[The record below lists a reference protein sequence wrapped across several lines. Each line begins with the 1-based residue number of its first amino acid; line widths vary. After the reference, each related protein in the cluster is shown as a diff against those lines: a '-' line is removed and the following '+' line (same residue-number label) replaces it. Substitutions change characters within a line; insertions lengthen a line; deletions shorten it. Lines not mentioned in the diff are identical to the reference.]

1 MDILLN
7 VVLPLALAFIMFSL
21 GVGLTLRDFARV
33 VKLPKAF
40 FAGAA
45 MQLLLLPVTA
55 FILLQVFTL
64 PPELAVGV
72 MILSFC
78 PGGVTSNMLTRMAGG
93 TVALSITLTGV
104 ISLLSVLT
112 VPFLVVWAL
121 GEFLGEGREAVSV
134 TSIAVAMFLIT
145 TVPVAIG
152 VALRHFAS
160 SFADRI
166 ESGCFRLAGVLFAV
180 IVVAALIANWGAF
193 VENLPTLGPLL
204 VIMNIALLT
213 FSFLAS
219 RLLGLERGDGIAIAL
234 EAGLQNGTLGITVG
248 TLLVEAATGLTPF
261 TLPSAIYG
269 VVMYVI
275 TIPVVFWLRGQRLA
289 GESGAA

>member
-21 GVGLTLRDFARV
+21 GVGLTLSDFARV

-40 FAGAA
+40 CAGAA
-45 MQLLLLPVTA
+45 MQLVLLPVTA
-55 FILLQVFTL
+55 FVLLQIFSL

-93 TVALSITLTGV
+93 AVALSITLTGV

-112 VPFLVVWAL
+112 VPFLVVWAM
-121 GEFLGEGREAVSV
+121 GEFMGEGGTVVSV

-152 VALRHFAS
+152 VALRHFATG
-160 SFADRI
+160 FADRI
-166 ESGCFRLAGVLFAV
+166 ETGCVRVAGVLFAV
-180 IVVAALIANWGAF
+180 IVLAALAANWGPF
-193 VENLPTLGPLL
+193 IENLPTLGPLL
-204 VIMNIALLT
+204 VVMIVALLT
-213 FSFLAS
+213 ISFLVS
-219 RLLGLERGDGIAIAL
+219 RALGLERGDSIAIAL

-248 TLLVEAATGLTPF
+248 TLLVEAAAGLTPF

-275 TIPVVFWLRGQRLA
+275 TLPLVLWLRGQR
-289 GESGAA
+289 G

>member
-21 GVGLTLRDFARV
+21 GVGLTLADFARV

-45 MQLLLLPVTA
+45 MQLVLLPVTA
-55 FILLQVFTL
+55 FVLLQIFSL

-93 TVALSITLTGV
+93 AVALSITLTGV

-112 VPFLVVWAL
+112 VPFLVVWAM
-121 GEFLGEGREAVSV
+121 GEFMGDGGTAVSV

-152 VALRHFAS
+152 VALRHFATG
-160 SFADRI
+160 FADRI
-166 ESGCFRLAGVLFAV
+166 ETGCIRVAGVLFAV
-180 IVVAALIANWGAF
+180 IVLAALAANWGPF
-193 VENLPTLGPLL
+193 IENLPTLGPLL
-204 VIMNIALLT
+204 VVMIIALLSI
-213 FSFLAS
+213 SFMVS
-219 RLLGLERGDGIAIAL
+219 RFLGLERGDSIAIAL

-248 TLLVEAATGLTPF
+248 TLLVEAAAGLTPF

-269 VVMYVI
+269 IVMYVI
-275 TIPVVFWLRGQRLA
+275 TLPLVLWLRGQR
-289 GESGAA
+289 G

>member
-21 GVGLTLRDFARV
+21 GIGLTLADFARV

-40 FAGAA
+40 FAGAV
-45 MQLLLLPVTA
+45 MQVLLMPVTA
-55 FILLQVFTL
+55 FVLLLIFPL

-78 PGGVTSNMLTRMAGG
+78 PGGVTSNMLTHIAGG
-93 TVALSITLTGV
+93 SVALSITLTGV

-112 VPFLVVWAL
+112 VPFLVVWAM
-121 GEFLGEGREAVSV
+121 GEFLGEGRESVSV

-145 TVPVAIG
+145 TVPVALG
-152 VALRHFAS
+152 VVLRHFAS
-160 SFADRI
+160 GFADRI
-166 ESGCFRLAGVLFAV
+166 EKGCFRLAGFLFAI
-180 IVVAALIANWGAF
+180 IVLAALAANWGPF
-193 VENLPTLGPLL
+193 IENLPTLGPLL
-204 VIMNIALLT
+204 VVMNIVLLAI
-213 FSFLAS
+213 SFLVAK
-219 RLLGLERGDGIAIAL
+219 LLRLERSDAIAIAL

-248 TLLVEAATGLTPF
+248 TLLVEAASGLTPF

-269 VVMYVI
+269 IVMYVV
-275 TIPVVFWLRGQRLA
+275 TIPFVFWLRGRR
-289 GESGAA
+289 G